1 MLFDDLIT
9 KVILVIMNL
18 GKRVKQRREEL
29 RLTQGELARAV
40 GNISQESIAL
50 LEKRD
55 SKSSR
60 NITSLAEALSCSVEW
75 LTTGNETAKADT
87 AMLLAQ
93 ANRLAKDLTVDELKE
108 LTEYKKFIL
117 SKRK

>member
-1 MLFDDLIT
+1 
-9 KVILVIMNL
+9 MNL

-29 RLTQGELARAV
+29 ELTQDELARAV
-40 GNISQESIAL
+40 GGISQESIAL

-60 NITSLAEALSCSVEW
+60 NITALADALSSSVEW
-75 LTTGNETAKADT
+75 LTTGNETAKAD
-87 AMLLAQ
+87 AAILLAR
-93 ANRLAKDLTVDELKE
+93 ANRLAKDLTEDELKE
-108 LTEYKKFIL
+108 LSEYKKFII